1 MNSKT
6 ITDDDNNNNSNST
19 LVSPLTAT
27 YGIDEAKHKE
37 CMEKVIND
45 LQLGVLF

>member
-6 ITDDDNNNNSNST
+6 ITDDDNNSNST

-27 YGIDEAKHKE
+27 YGIDESYQSKNVW
-37 CMEKVIND
+37 EK
-45 LQLGVLF
+45 